1 MNYIACPQIQEN
13 LILFIDHELSSPEE
27 YQIFE
32 IHFQDCQP
40 CTQIM
45 ELERTAISMMQEMLR
60 RSCIESAPEELHER
74 IQQQINMLSAQ
85 TQVEFF
91 SQTTVTEI
99 TFGEGDS
106 FQITHEVTQE
116 YTQEFRDD
124 TE

>member
-1 MNYIACPQIQEN
+1 M
-13 LILFIDHELSSPEE
+13 
-27 YQIFE
+27 
-32 IHFQDCQP
+32 
-40 CTQIM
+40 
-45 ELERTAISMMQEMLR
+45 
-60 RSCIESAPEELHER
+60 ESAPQELNER
-74 IQQQINMLSAQ
+74 IQEQINALSAQ

-116 YTQEFRDD
+116 YTQEFRND

>member
-1 MNYIACPQIQEN
+1 MNHIACPQVQEN
-13 LILFIDHELSSPEE
+13 LILFIDHELPSPTD
-27 YQIFE
+27 YQVFE

-45 ELERTAISMMQEMLR
+45 EVERAAISMMQELLR
-60 RSCIESAPEELHER
+60 RSCIESAPEELYER
-74 IQQQINMLSAQ
+74 IQDQINVLSAQ
-85 TQVEFF
+85 TQVESFT
-91 SQTTVTEI
+91 QTTVTEI

-124 TE
+124 T

>member
-1 MNYIACPQIQEN
+1 
-13 LILFIDHELSSPEE
+13 
-27 YQIFE
+27 
-32 IHFQDCQP
+32 
-40 CTQIM
+40 M
-45 ELERTAISMMQEMLR
+45 EVERAAISMMQELLR
-60 RSCIESAPEELHER
+60 RRCVESAPEELNER
-74 IQQQINMLSAQ
+74 IQEQINHLSAQ

-124 TE
+124 T